1 MKIPKEAKER
11 IERKLRRKAGVKRSE
26 IVRLLLLYGEP
37 TDAKTLLERDLNRT
51 AQRLVASIRDVHGDR
66 EVLAIAQRAGDV
78 EYALI
83 SKTEDLDKLS
93 VTHDRLTKRSIGIK
107 ATAAKVLWRIRYLS
121 RQIGEKEYRK
131 GLKERTYLEEQR
143 RKGRTA

>member
-66 EVLAIAQRAGDV
+66 EVLAIAQRDGDV

-131 GLKERTYLEEQR
+131 GLKERTYLEEQQR
-143 RKGRTA
+143 IG

>member
-11 IERKLRRKAGVKRSE
+11 IERKLRRKAGVRRSE

-37 TDAKTLLERDLNRT
+37 TDSKTLLERDLNRT

-66 EVLAIAQRAGDV
+66 EVLAIEQRDGDV

-131 GLKERTYLEEQR
+131 GLKERTYLEEQQR
-143 RKGRTA
+143 IG

>member
-66 EVLAIAQRAGDV
+66 EVLAIAQRDGDV

>member
-1 MKIPKEAKER
+1 MKIPKEVKER
-11 IERKLRRKAGVKRSE
+11 IERRLRRKASVKRSE

-51 AQRLVASIRDVHGDR
+51 AQRLAASIRDVHGDR
-66 EVLAIAQRAGDV
+66 EVLAVAQRDGDV

-83 SKTEDLDKLS
+83 SKTEDLNKLS
-93 VTHDRLTKRSIGIK
+93 VTHDRLTKRSVGIK

-131 GLKERTYLEEQR
+131 GLKNRTYLEEQR

>member
-26 IVRLLLLYGEP
+26 IVCLLLLYGEP
-37 TDAKTLLERDLNRT
+37 TDATTLLERDLNRT

-66 EVLAIAQRAGDV
+66 EVLAVAQRDGDV

-93 VTHDRLTKRSIGIK
+93 VTHDRLTKRSVGIK

-131 GLKERTYLEEQR
+131 GLKERTYLEEQQR
-143 RKGRTA
+143 IG

>member
-11 IERKLRRKAGVKRSE
+11 IERKLRRKAGVRRSE

-37 TDAKTLLERDLNRT
+37 TDSKTLLERDLNRT

-66 EVLAIAQRAGDV
+66 EVLAIEQRDGDV